1 MITGNLQRKWSAER
15 PQVYD
20 KETRIVC
27 LDIKEESQVDGEG
40 VSTPGYS
47 YLPVEIDTNID
58 YGHIKSQLIEAGFA
72 PKDEFGLLMN
82 AVEDVRTAAKEA
94 TSWAKFKELLDT
106 EHLREFGEFCEF
118 REECAAAAREVM
130 NNY

>member
-1 MITGNLQRKWSAER
+1 
-15 PQVYD
+15 
-20 KETRIVC
+20 
-27 LDIKEESQVDGEG
+27 
-40 VSTPGYS
+40 
-47 YLPVEIDTNID
+47 
-58 YGHIKSQLIEAGFA
+58 
-72 PKDEFGLLMN
+72 MN

-118 REECAAAAREVM
+118 RKECAAAASEVM